1 MIMSVSAGAD
11 SALGYKVQSPIILI
25 MFNRPK
31 QTREVLHQI
40 SLARPSQLLV
50 VSDGPR
56 IGVSG
61 ESELV
66 QECRDLIRLIDWDC
80 EVHTKFSNQN
90 LGCRKSVSEGLTW
103 AFSLVDTA
111 IILEDDCLPAQSFF
125 RFCDV
130 LLERYRLDESVGS
143 ICGSN
148 LDEEETHNLQFSYF
162 KSSYPAV
169 WGWATWKRVWDQ
181 YTADLT
187 DFKVSSVR
195 EVVRSRQLPRLSHRF
210 WTSRFEFVSK
220 DKIDTWDYQLVFLHW
235 RLGMDSL
242 IARENLISN
251 IGFGAEATHTLNP
264 NSPYSQKRLSSLSF
278 PLRHPN
284 NYEASEY
291 VNPHIGQNR
300 FRVSLVALL
309 IERLYLLLP
318 PALSDFARKLLS
330 SFHRINR

>member
-1 MIMSVSAGAD
+1 MSVSGAAE
-11 SALGYKVQSPIILI
+11 SALGYQTQSPIILI
-25 MFNRPK
+25 MFNRPM

-61 ESELV
+61 ESDLV
-66 QECRDLIRLIDWDC
+66 QECRDLIHLIDWEC

-125 RFCDV
+125 RFCDE

-181 YTADLT
+181 YTPDLT
-187 DFKVSSVR
+187 DFRASSVR
-195 EVVRSRQLPRLSHRF
+195 EVVRSRQLPRLSRRF

-242 IARENLISN
+242 IARENLVSN

-278 PLRHPN
+278 PLSHPDN
-284 NYEASEY
+284 NESKKYLI
-291 VNPHIGQNR
+291 PPIGQSR
-300 FRVSLVALL
+300 FRVSLVGLL

-318 PALSDFARKLLS
+318 HALSDFARKLLS
-330 SFHRINR
+330 SFHRTNR